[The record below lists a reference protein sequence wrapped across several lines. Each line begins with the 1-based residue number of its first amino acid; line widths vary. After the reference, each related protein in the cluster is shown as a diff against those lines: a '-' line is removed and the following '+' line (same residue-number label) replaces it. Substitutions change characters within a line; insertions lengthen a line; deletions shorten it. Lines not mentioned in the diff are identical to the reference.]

1 MELLNMFSDL
11 APISNNG
18 YRQQLYT
25 DPGILQGVEF
35 LQNENKIKKQIKRNL
50 DLNLV
55 SNSHGIESATV
66 HTAES
71 LNNTS
76 DIEGFQETMRGTTTK
91 YYDDLKAQYK
101 IVVDRFN
108 AIISEAKSTPG
119 KGIKPLE
126 PVANETK
133 EQMAKRLSDDK
144 LARENLKNN
153 LDQLSLQMANISAE
167 LMSKVKDN
175 TGKDFS
181 SYNKMQ
187 IEIDNIQRRI
197 IEVDEIMKK
206 NKTKTIYDIDTSL
219 AKEHETSLLTK
230 QRYYVYIIWFIIL
243 AIILYITISN
253 LVSPDSS
260 FSVLLISLI
269 LLICLFIF
277 FMYSQWSVEWYDLKY
292 KLKNLDFGL
301 PDIPKIDFN
310 PLVSIKYTS

>member
-35 LQNENKIKKQIKRNL
+35 LQNENKIKKQIKKNL
-50 DLNLV
+50 DLNLI

-66 HTAES
+66 HMAES
-71 LNNTS
+71 LNDTS

-101 IVVDRFN
+101 IVVDEFN
-108 AIISEAKSTPG
+108 AIIDKAKNTPG

-197 IEVDEIMKK
+197 VEVDKIMKK

-277 FMYSQWSVEWYDLKY
+277 FMYSQWNVEWYDLKY